1 MPPFNA
7 KKGSIPVS
15 LRFFPAHFFLHS
27 IEGMPA
33 PLSSA
38 NVLQEPPK
46 AAACAIATEDR
57 FQRSVGPARAEGD
70 SLRENKETA
79 HYCDTRDLEKPRL
92 PLHRI
97 ALQGEN
103 ALGHRSNDENR
114 FLSRGDD
121 TMYR

>member
-1 MPPFNA
+1 M
-7 KKGSIPVS
+7 
-15 LRFFPAHFFLHS
+15 
-27 IEGMPA
+27 
-33 PLSSA
+33 
-38 NVLQEPPK
+38 
-46 AAACAIATEDR
+46 
-57 FQRSVGPARAEGD
+57 
-70 SLRENKETA
+70 RENKENA